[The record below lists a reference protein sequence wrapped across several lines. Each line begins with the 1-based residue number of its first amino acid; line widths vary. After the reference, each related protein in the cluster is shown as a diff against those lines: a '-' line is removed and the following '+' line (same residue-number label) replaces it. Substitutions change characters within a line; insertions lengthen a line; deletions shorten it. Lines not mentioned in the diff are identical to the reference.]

1 VSKVVVTSDWH
12 LDAVTYGVSRHQDV
26 KDAALQVVAAAFKES
41 ADLVLFLG
49 DLCDPDDGPWALQ
62 CVETAIEIA
71 VALKTRGIASW
82 WIAGNHDVIEDGTG
96 RTTLS
101 PLRALGTPLVRVFEE
116 PAVADVPGFSKF
128 DPACHVPLLA
138 LPFTAACRRY
148 DPDKTVWEKRG
159 ELGDRA
165 VVAGHMTCLAGARL
179 GEETHEMARG
189 RSVSFPVEQC
199 RAGWLKLNGHFHDR
213 QVTNGVHVPGALARL
228 SFGEAQN
235 RPSYLI
241 FEI

>member
-1 VSKVVVTSDWH
+1 MSKIVVSSDYH
-12 LDAVTYGVSRHQDV
+12 LDWQTYGVARHQDV
-26 KDAALQVVAAAFKES
+26 KDAAFQVVQTAIREE
-41 ADLVLFLG
+41 ADLFLFLG

-62 CVETAIEIA
+62 SVQTAIEIA
-71 VALKTRGIASW
+71 VALKENGIASW
-82 WIAGNHDVIEDGTG
+82 WIAGNHDVVEDGTG

-116 PAVADVPGFSKF
+116 PAVANIPGFSKF
-128 DPACHVPLLA
+128 DPTRHVPFLA

-148 DPDKTVWEKRG
+148 DPSQVVWEARDKLG
-159 ELGDRA
+159 ERA
-165 VVAGHMTCLAGARL
+165 VVAGHMTSLEGARL

-189 RSVSFPVEQC
+189 RSISFPVEQC
-199 RAGWLKLNGHFHDR
+199 RAGWLKLCGHFHDR

-228 SFGEAQN
+228 SFGESEN
-235 RPSYLI
+235 RPGYLV